1 MQNVLSVKIERMYF
15 LEGDSPTKAFCDLLI
30 FDSFLAKGL
39 RIVSGKEGLFVSMP
53 TEQSKDGK
61 WYETFY
67 PASREIRTQLEKYI
81 LDEYKE
87 KADERSK
94 KS

>member
-1 MQNVLSVKIERMYF
+1 MQNVLSIKIERMHF
-15 LEGDSPTKAFCDLLI
+15 LDGDSPTKAFCDLLI
-30 FDSFLAKGL
+30 FDSFLVKGL
-39 RIVSGKEGLFVSMP
+39 RIVNGKERLFVSMP
-53 TEQSKDGK
+53 TEQGKDGK

-67 PASREIRTQLEKYI
+67 PSSIEIRTKLEKYI

-87 KADERSK
+87 KTDEQSK